1 MSNMTTAIR
10 QQLAATNGGPGLTA
24 DELAARLGA
33 TPAIMRNEL
42 ARLVF
47 AKDGG
52 VTCIAD
58 GKRGAGRYKLGDSG
72 PLRRVSA

>member
-1 MSNMTTAIR
+1 MSNMAAAIR
-10 QQLAATNGGPGLTA
+10 QALAATNGGPGLTA
-24 DELAARLGA
+24 DELATRLGA
-33 TPAIMRNEL
+33 TTAIMRNEL

-58 GKRGAGRYKLGDSG
+58 GKRAPGRYKLGDSG